1 MGALDAHGFFVRHGQ
16 SLSIHRTP
24 WARRTLAGTG
34 RAIMLTVSNLS
45 KSFGDRLL
53 FDRASFTVNPSAA
66 MSIWRTC
73 TAPDGDKKAQGRLRR
88 P

>member
-1 MGALDAHGFFVRHGQ
+1 MGALDTHGFFARRGPI
-16 SLSIHRTP
+16 LSIHPAP

-34 RAIMLTVSNLS
+34 SAIMLTISNPS

-53 FDRASFTVNPSAA
+53 FDRASFTVNPSGA

-73 TAPDGDKKAQGRLRR
+73 TAPGGGKWAQGRPRR